1 MFLSK
6 GLAVAG
12 SIIFA
17 RNSTCDNCVRSH
29 SGTSDK
35 SQKDK
40 SSPGLLLTSH
50 RQQNVLVRQDRCKSN
65 SATIHSQSPRNSDTA
80 KCIFLPKIGSPL
92 KHLQRDCT
100 IGASSGFKVAGPR
113 LWSFSTLK
121 RSHRDIRLDFGAQR
135 TMLRKNAMI
144 FSPVGAYFAPSP
156 YKPSGQWYPGDIS
169 FHGQLCILAW
179 LQYFST
185 ASSPISMQ
193 RFPKR

>member
-12 SIIFA
+12 SIISA

-121 RSHRDIRLDFGAQR
+121 RSHRDIRLD
-135 TMLRKNAMI
+135 LVPKE
-144 FSPVGAYFAPSP
+144 
-156 YKPSGQWYPGDIS
+156 
-169 FHGQLCILAW
+169 LC
-179 LQYFST
+179 
-185 ASSPISMQ
+185 
-193 RFPKR
+193 